1 MFDAIANI
9 SWDVPSAE
17 ELRQDKAFWSL
28 YEAAFPFHEREPP
41 EVILRALA
49 EGVGVA
55 VRARQKEET
64 IGLASMHLL
73 RDPAGVFLV
82 YLAIAQ
88 PLQSQGLGQR
98 LLQYVWQIGNQRCA
112 EVGAPAKGM
121 IWEVDPPALA
131 TSDQER
137 LKRERR
143 IAFFSRQ
150 GGVILPCAYVQ
161 PPLHGDKP
169 VNMLLMHRPAEGTS
183 PPDAEQTM
191 RLVRAMYL
199 QKYGG
204 VNGIETAV
212 LQELLSAQEIT

>member
-1 MFDAIANI
+1 MSDLITSI
-9 SWDVPSAE
+9 SWDTPSAE
-17 ELRQDKAFWSL
+17 ELREDQAFWSL
-28 YEAAFPFHEREPP
+28 YEEAFPFHEREPP

-55 VRARQKEET
+55 VRARQKGES
-64 IGLASMHLL
+64 IALASMHLL
-73 RDPAGVFLV
+73 RDPACVFLV
-82 YLAIAQ
+82 YLAIAP

-98 LLQYVWQIGNQRCA
+98 LLQYVWQIGKQRCA
-112 EVGAPAKGM
+112 DFDAPAKGM

-143 IAFFSRQ
+143 IAFFTRQ

-183 PPDAEQTM
+183 TPDVEQTTM
-191 RLVRAMYL
+191 LVRSMYL
-199 QKYGG
+199 EKYGG

-212 LQELLSAQEIT
+212 LQELLAARET